1 MPIDDDRYKNIRKL
15 VGDERFKKLYHY
27 TSFDSFVKI
36 WLSQSLKFA
45 PLSNVNDILEI
56 DFKTGVINSDRLDLC
71 IKLNDYRL
79 SFKQIS
85 FTMDYDSA
93 LKGCMSP
100 MMWGL
105 YADKRKGVC
114 PFSALLCG
122 VDIVYCLLLFFFHYS
137 TLSVI
142 IYRNVLKDVV
152 SYKNFVK
159 WQNIV
164 DNGIETEKGFAAY
177 VKKHQKR
184 LFFTKQKSWIGENE
198 YRVLSR
204 EDYLDIS
211 KAITA
216 VYLTSCW
223 SQECEFVEK
232 LVCDK
237 VPVKFLTYI
246 GTYNNWA
253 IPVLKDTKEQREY
266 EEYMQKKL
274 QSDSQ

>member
-114 PFSALLCG
+114 IELDYDKIQFPE
-122 VDIVYCLLLFFFHYS
+122 
-137 TLSVI
+137 
-142 IYRNVLKDVV
+142 NVLKDVV

>member
-1 MPIDDDRYKNIRKL
+1 MPIDSDRYRNSRRL
-15 VGDERFKKLYHY
+15 VGEERFKTLYHY

-36 WLSQSLKFA
+36 WLSQSLKFS

-71 IKLNDYRL
+71 KKLNEYRL
-79 SFKQIS
+79 SYKQIS

-114 PFSALLCG
+114 IELDYDKIQFPE
-122 VDIVYCLLLFFFHYS
+122 
-137 TLSVI
+137 
-142 IYRNVLKDVV
+142 NVLKDIVT
-152 SYKNFVK
+152 YKNYVK

-164 DNGIETEKGFAAY
+164 DESIETDKGMAAY

-184 LFFTKQKSWIGENE
+184 IFFTKQKSWSGENE
-198 YRVLSR
+198 YRVLSNKD
-204 EDYLDIS
+204 EFLDIS

-223 SQECEFVEK
+223 SQECKLVEK
-232 LVCDK
+232 LVCNN
-237 VPVKFLTYI
+237 VPIMFLTYV

-274 QSDSQ
+274 QAESQ

>member
-1 MPIDDDRYKNIRKL
+1 MKVDSDIYANSRKL
-15 VGDERFKKLYHY
+15 VGDERFQKLYHY

-36 WLSQSLKFA
+36 WLNQNLKFS
-45 PLSNVNDILEI
+45 PLSVVNDIQEV
-56 DFKTGVINSDRLDLC
+56 DFKTAVINSDRLDLC
-71 IKLNDYRL
+71 DRLNQHRL
-79 SFKQIS
+79 SYKQIS

-114 PFSALLCG
+114 IELEYDKIKFPQDTLK
-122 VDIVYCLLLFFFHYS
+122 DIVTYQ
-137 TLSVI
+137 
-142 IYRNVLKDVV
+142 K
-152 SYKNFVK
+152 FVK

-164 DNGIETEKGFAAY
+164 DERIETEQGLNAY

-184 LFFTKQKSWIGENE
+184 LFFTKQKSWEGENE

-204 EDYLDIS
+204 EDFLDIRG
-211 KAITA
+211 AITT

-223 SQECEFVEK
+223 SQECLFVEK
-232 LVCDK
+232 LVGDK
-237 VPVKFLTYI
+237 VPVMYLSYI

-253 IPVLKDTKEQREY
+253 IPTLKDSKEQREY
-266 EEYMQKKL
+266 EYKMKEMQESRNSNKV
-274 QSDSQ
+274 